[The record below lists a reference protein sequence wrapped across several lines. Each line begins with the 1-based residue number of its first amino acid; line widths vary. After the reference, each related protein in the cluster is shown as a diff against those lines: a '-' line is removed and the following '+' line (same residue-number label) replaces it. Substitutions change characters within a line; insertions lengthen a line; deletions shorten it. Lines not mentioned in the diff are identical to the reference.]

1 MPATGKMTQRTSDYS
16 SSRRGSVMV
25 RAFRSCAAG
34 LLVLLPSCGHFSIL
48 GYTTCPNYDTNI
60 HTVYVPIFKN
70 NTFRRGLEFELTRAV
85 IREIEAKTPYKVV
98 SDASRADTE
107 LTGTIIF
114 LTKTVINRTQLNEVR
129 EAQTILAAEISWR
142 NLQTGEILTKPRPAP
157 GAPIPPPPVVPPG
170 APPPPPPTV
179 LVQSIGGFIPEV
191 GQSITTAEKE
201 NVDRLAI
208 QIVSMMEMPW

>member
-1 MPATGKMTQRTSDYS
+1 MPATGKMTRTTLDCS
-16 SSRRGSVMV
+16 SSQPLNAIG
-25 RAFRSCAAG
+25 RAFRTCAVG
-34 LLVLLPSCGHFSIL
+34 LLFLLPSCGHFSIL
-48 GYTTCPNYDTNI
+48 GYTTCPNYDTTI

-98 SDASRADTE
+98 SDAGRADTE
-107 LTGTIIF
+107 LAGTIIF
-114 LTKTVINRTQLNEVR
+114 LNKTVINRTQLNEVR

-142 NLQTGEILTKPRPAP
+142 NLKTGEILTKPRPAP
-157 GAPIPPPPVVPPG
+157 GAPVPPPPVVAPG
-170 APPPPPPTV
+170 APLPPPPTV

-208 QIVSMMEMPW
+208 QIVSMMEAPW